1 MRSASYQKIAAIA
14 LLGLALVGCNNTADP
29 DSPEGKRQALF
40 KQMIKQSEPMGGMLS
55 DRLPFDGVIFAEHA
69 KNLAQLAD
77 QPWSYFP
84 KPGAEPEPNRAK
96 ADIWSDPQGFAQAI
110 DTFKAAVADLTAATE
125 GGVRGPGQAADQLR
139 AVQQACKAC
148 HDDYRR

>member
-1 MRSASYQKIAAIA
+1 MIAVPYRKFILVA
-14 LLGLALVGCNNTADP
+14 LLGAALAGCNNEADP
-29 DSPEGKRQALF
+29 NSPEGKRQALF

-55 DRLPFDGVIFAEHA
+55 DRLPFDGAIFAEHA

-77 QPWSYFP
+77 QPWSHFP
-84 KPGAEPEPNRAK
+84 KPGADPEPNRAK
-96 ADIWSDPQGFAQAI
+96 ADIWSDPQGFARAV
-110 DTFKAAVADLTAATE
+110 DTFEAAVADLTAATE
-125 GGVRGPGQAADQLR
+125 GGVRGPGQVSDQLR